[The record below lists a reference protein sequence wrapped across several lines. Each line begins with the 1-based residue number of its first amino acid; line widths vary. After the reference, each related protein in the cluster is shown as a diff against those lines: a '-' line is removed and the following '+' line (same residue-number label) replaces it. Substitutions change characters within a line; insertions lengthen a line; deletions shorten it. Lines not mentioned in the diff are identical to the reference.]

1 MAVCKI
7 LVVDDEPG
15 IRSGVT
21 RILKNFHVTYPFM
34 EEDYTYEVLEAASG
48 EEGIEILE
56 REMPDIM
63 LLDNKLPG
71 IQGVDV
77 LEYVR
82 RKNYEI
88 VVAMITSYAS
98 IDVAIR
104 ATRYGAIDFIPKP
117 FTPQELKSSIEN
129 ITKQQYLRRITHRL
143 KEEGKK
149 VRFQFLSV
157 LSHELKAPLNAI
169 EGYLRMMQDK
179 QSGDLVDDYAVPI
192 DRSLQRIQGM
202 RNLIMDLLDFT
213 KIRLERREE
222 KMQEVD
228 LKIIADNAIITVQPY
243 AIQKDI
249 TIKLTINCNSVVTA
263 DPDDME
269 IIFNNLL
276 SNAVKYNVEK
286 GSVEVII
293 NGCEEN
299 VRIIF
304 SDTGIGLKDSDIE
317 RLFDEFVRIKND
329 KTKDITGSGLGLS
342 IVKKVVELY
351 HGTIEVESKPAV
363 GSTFTVKLPR
373 LMLKPAGDAIA
384 PVPIINDDNQN

>member
-1 MAVCKI
+1 MAVLKV

-34 EEDYTYEVLEAASG
+34 EEDYTFEVIEAATG

-56 REMPDIM
+56 KDMPDIM

-71 IQGVDV
+71 IQGVEV

-82 RKNYEI
+82 KKNYDI

-104 ATRYGAIDFIPKP
+104 ATRDGATDFIPKP

-129 ITKQQYLRRITHRL
+129 ITKQQYLRKITHRL
-143 KEEGKK
+143 KQEGKK
-149 VRFQFLSV
+149 VRYQFLSV

-169 EGYLRMMQDK
+169 EGYLRMMQEK
-179 QSGDLVDDYAVPI
+179 QSGEMVDDYATPI

-228 LKIIADNAIITVQPY
+228 LKEVASNAIITVQPY
-243 AIQKDI
+243 AIQKDL
-249 TIKLTINCNSVVTA
+249 TMKLNVNCNSVVTA
-263 DPDDME
+263 DPADME

-276 SNAVKYNVEK
+276 SNAVKYNVPK
-286 GSVEVII
+286 GFVDITI
-293 NGCEEN
+293 NGCD
-299 VRIIF
+299 
-304 SDTGIGLKDSDIE
+304 DTV
-317 RLFDEFVRIKND
+317 F
-329 KTKDITGSGLGLS
+329 TGFHR
-342 IVKKVVELY
+342 Y
-351 HGTIEVESKPAV
+351 
-363 GSTFTVKLPR
+363 R
-373 LMLKPAGDAIA
+373 
-384 PVPIINDDNQN
+384 NRNQGE

>member
-1 MAVCKI
+1 MAVLKV

-15 IRSGVT
+15 IRSGVA

-34 EEDYTYEVLEAASG
+34 EEDYTFEILEAATG

-71 IQGVDV
+71 MQGVEV

-104 ATRYGAIDFIPKP
+104 ATRYGATDFIPKP

-169 EGYLRMMQDK
+169 EGYLRMMQEK
-179 QSGDLVDDYAVPI
+179 QSGELVDDYAIPI

-228 LKIIADNAIITVQPY
+228 LKQIASNAIVTVQPY

-249 TIKLTINCNSVVTA
+249 TINLNINCNSIVTA

-269 IIFNNLL
+269 IVFNNLL

-286 GSVEVII
+286 GFVDITI
-293 NGCEEN
+293 NGCTDT
-299 VRIIF
+299 VAITF
-304 SDTGIGLKDSDIE
+304 TDTGIGIRESDLE
-317 RLFDEFVRIKND
+317 RLFDEFVRIKSER
-329 KTKDITGSGLGLS
+329 TRDITGSGLGLS

-351 HGTIEVESKPAV
+351 NGTISVESTPDI

-373 LMLKPAGDAIA
+373 LMRKPEAGA
-384 PVPIINDDNQN
+384 VGDDKKQ